1 MSQTTVTLRGGLK
14 MPQIGIGT
22 YQMNGDQALWN
33 VPLFV
38 QLTQKY
44 HKSTAQNILRWHIQ
58 EGTVVFPKSLNPE
71 HIQANIDIFDFSLTD
86 EEMDAIRA
94 LDRSQS
100 YYDFGKLP
108 LEEQERQ
115 LSQFILPD

>member
-1 MSQTTVTLRGGLK
+1 M
-14 MPQIGIGT
+14 
-22 YQMNGDQALWN
+22 
-33 VPLFV
+33 
-38 QLTQKY
+38 
-44 HKSTAQNILRWHIQ
+44 RWHIQ
-58 EGTVVFPKSLNPE
+58 EATVVFPKSLNPE

-86 EEMDAIRA
+86 EEMDAITA